1 MTFVTKLSFA
11 SGDHDVLAETVQDL
25 KSTLERKGAECK
37 GPHATPAET
46 VRVPLY
52 KQLRAGD
59 EFSPWNYDV
68 YKRSME
74 IHGGRRSPREV
85 VGRDFP
91 DSIHVGRGRPE
102 EEAARTPS
110 GLIFKAARP
119 RATQSSSPVAT
130 IRSPETNHPS
140 SFARSAIFGWNTHA
154 TSPKIGIIDAP
165 TIA

>member
-74 IHGGRRSPREV
+74 IHGADDIAPRSRRSRLPRLDP
-85 VGRDFP
+85 RR
-91 DSIHVGRGRPE
+91 GRGRP

-110 GLIFKAARP
+110 GLIF
-119 RATQSSSPVAT
+119 
-130 IRSPETNHPS
+130 
-140 SFARSAIFGWNTHA
+140 
-154 TSPKIGIIDAP
+154 
-165 TIA
+165 

>member
-1 MTFVTKLSFA
+1 MRFTPWATINEQAPAMTFVTKLSFA

-74 IHGGRRSPREV
+74 IHGADDIAREV

-91 DSIHVGRGRPE
+91 DSIHVEVEVDQKKPLGHRR
-102 EEAARTPS
+102 
-110 GLIFKAARP
+110 
-119 RATQSSSPVAT
+119 
-130 IRSPETNHPS
+130 
-140 SFARSAIFGWNTHA
+140 
-154 TSPKIGIIDAP
+154 D
-165 TIA
+165 